1 MIGKKI
7 HAIEKNGVRD
17 EPGTL
22 TVKSWTELAS
32 LADDSAAP
40 IVAVSKVQMVYLRRG
55 ERMDGRKVTHD
66 NTWTENMKIYGNC
79 QVTSINIP

>member
-55 ERMDGRKVTHD
+55 
-66 NTWTENMKIYGNC
+66 
-79 QVTSINIP
+79 